1 MYNQTAKVIKQ
12 LIKENVKAMEQES
25 AKWRKAPVPASEK
38 LMLKQSRQ
46 DSLTMER
53 FNRLLSKFDA
63 EYNRLLDK
71 LGEEYKKFNSDTYR
85 TQAKMILAK
94 RNITL

>member
-1 MYNQTAKVIKQ
+1 MYNQIPEVIKQ
-12 LIKENVKAMEQES
+12 LTKENVKAMEQES

-38 LMLKQSRQ
+38 LMLKQARQ

-63 EYNRLLDK
+63 EYNRLVGK
-71 LGEEYKKFNSDTYR
+71 LGEEYKKFFSDTYR
-85 TQAKMILAK
+85 TQARMILAK

>member
-1 MYNQTAKVIKQ
+1 MYNQTAKVIRQ
-12 LIKENVKAMEQES
+12 LIKENVKDMEQES

-63 EYNRLLDK
+63 EYNRLVDK
-71 LGEEYKKFNSDTYR
+71 LGEEYKKFNSETYR
-85 TQAKMILAK
+85 IQAKMILAK

>member
-1 MYNQTAKVIKQ
+1 MYNQTTKVIKQ
-12 LIKENVKAMEQES
+12 LTKENVKAMEQES
-25 AKWRKAPVPASEK
+25 AKWRNAPVPASEK
-38 LMLKQSRQ
+38 LMLKQARQ
-46 DSLTMER
+46 DSSTMER
-53 FNRLLSKFDA
+53 FNRLLSKFDE

-85 TQAKMILAK
+85 KQARMILAK

>member
-1 MYNQTAKVIKQ
+1 
-12 LIKENVKAMEQES
+12 MEQES
-25 AKWRKAPVPASEK
+25 AKWRKDHVPASEK
-38 LMLKQSRQ
+38 LMLKQARQ
-46 DSLTMER
+46 DSFTMER

-63 EYNRLLDK
+63 EYNRLVSK

-85 TQAKMILAK
+85 TQAKMFLAK

>member
-1 MYNQTAKVIKQ
+1 MYNQTTKVIKQ
-12 LIKENVKAMEQES
+12 LSKENLRAMERES

-38 LMLKQSRQ
+38 LMLKQARQ
-46 DSLTMER
+46 DSFTMER
-53 FNRLLSKFDA
+53 FNRLLSKFDK
-63 EYNRLLDK
+63 EYERLVAK

-85 TQAKMILAK
+85 TQARMILAK

>member
-1 MYNQTAKVIKQ
+1 MYNQTSKVIKQ
-12 LIKENVKAMEQES
+12 LSKENLRDMERES
-25 AKWRKAPVPASEK
+25 AKWRNAPVPASEK
-38 LMLKQSRQ
+38 LMLKQARL

-53 FNRLLSKFDA
+53 FNRLLSKFDK
-63 EYNRLLDK
+63 EYEKLVGK
-71 LGEEYKKFNSDTYR
+71 LGEEYKKFFSETYR